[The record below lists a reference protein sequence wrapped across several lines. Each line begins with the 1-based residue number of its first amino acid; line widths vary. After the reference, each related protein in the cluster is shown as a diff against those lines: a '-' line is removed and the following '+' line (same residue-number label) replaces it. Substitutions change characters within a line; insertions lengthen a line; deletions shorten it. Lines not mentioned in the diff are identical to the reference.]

1 MIATAEA
8 ILTNNLQAFFTS
20 LIQPQPQATDPQSED
35 VWPPVIAT
43 LIERLIQEPPRNWG
57 EEQRENLIYAI
68 KVRYSKLGTRIPPA
82 IESALFLMT
91 LLDSQDGR
99 LARLAQ
105 RTGPKGTASLDA
117 CKEMLA
123 VAETRD
129 ISYPQIANALL
140 FMVTS
145 QSGDPYDAGV
155 FVEGLRQHRAGPRI
169 DWTDVVQGFDKDQV
183 RITKPQF
190 LALYHA
196 LLPLAKEYAN
206 FDIQNLWSGQW
217 QFAETQ
223 LSFVVAFL
231 CTTPQELD
239 VSQIPNLRRAFTL
252 ADFEGASESI
262 RAFAAEA
269 VNHPLVSRDATEA
282 LFTMIFRSQDTY
294 NHAQILGIPDL
305 IINPNMT
312 IFVCAA
318 SGVPKPWAPL
328 QEQALK
334 QLFFP
339 FLNKNHANYDFVM
352 HALWMHD
359 KHWVATRMVE
369 FYNQDQKLLVR
380 IFEHAQEQGWLDLLL
395 TIQSSFAVDLATYS
409 HGKGACNLEE
419 WAQPHITT
427 MGPASFARAIQDFLG
442 AKLDDEQAVQQEHAE
457 PTTPPLQVKTV
468 HLLLLMIGDSL
479 PDQDTGPC
487 YRQCLQKYAR
497 LFNYGE
503 DDKINAILDSRGEQL
518 GNGISEEAGSKMEE
532 QYKDMYGGKTNPEQ
546 LVSELKRLKA
556 SEDPDDQDLFA
567 AMLQGLFDEYNCF
580 GEYPNEAL
588 ATTAVLFGG
597 LIQFNV
603 LSSVAEHAAI
613 YMIFQAVGEYGPDDP
628 MYRFGLQAMIHLTG
642 RLEEWPHVAER
653 ILHTPSLRGTQVI
666 PVAEAA
672 VRNASQD
679 SSGLNG
685 DTLNGITN
693 GVLDE
698 EPADDIAP
706 PSFTCINVDRPTQGE
721 VFEEPDEDVSDKVMF
736 VLNNV
741 SKRNIDEKFKDLQ
754 EALERKHHQWFAHYL
769 VEELAKTQANFQSL
783 YLQLLDNFDQKM
795 LWNEVLR
802 ETYISAS
809 KMLNAESTM
818 NSAPERVNLKNIAT
832 WLGSLTLARNQP
844 ILHRNISFKD
854 LLIEGHETQRLLVAI
869 PFTCKTIVHA
879 NKSKIFKPPNPWIM
893 ELLGVLSELYN
904 CFELKLNL
912 KFEIEMLC
920 KDLGTNIKNID
931 PLDVIRSRPL
941 IQQESMMQPYLPDTG
956 QDGFGDLHL
965 MGLSKRPPNERFSPE
980 NVIQALPDLSGMLQ
994 IPQAAGNVT
1003 QPQLRNIFVSV
1014 AQQAIYEIIAPVV
1027 ERSVTIAAISTSEL
1041 IQKDFATEVDVDKLL
1056 SSAHTMV
1063 KKLSGCLALVTC
1075 KEPLRMSIM
1084 NNIRILASRSLPD
1097 QLPEGQIIMFVNDN
1111 IDTVCGLVEQQAAEH
1126 SMAEINA
1133 QLAQALDDRRR
1144 HVAERPNSPFNQPPV
1159 TRWAQLIA
1167 PPFTQQ
1173 PNGLNRD
1180 QLALYEDFG
1189 RQARVVTA
1197 PSQHTSE
1204 PSVDST
1210 RHLPESLT
1218 NDYLPNLP
1226 TPAEA
1231 PAMPRQT
1238 PQQRQL
1244 QTMQAQ
1250 QNQHQV
1256 NGYAETPQLG
1266 QQIGETLRDLQHAS
1280 REAGEM
1286 HISETGQDAPVRRI
1300 FSRLMA
1306 LIDSA
1311 GMHKD
1316 DLCTSVGLQCLN
1328 AVIQEGVKRLEIE
1341 VFVSLVRNLYAIS
1354 SPTARVMSMQLAAMD
1369 DLRLCNAPLVIT
1381 LMQEKL
1387 VDKQYVDHAA
1397 SRLVRQHN
1405 VSVLGFL
1412 EDFFD
1417 EVLSSEKV
1425 IAFHSDYVLIYDS
1438 LRAWLD
1444 FGIESLQIPE
1454 EEQEDREITP
1464 PEVVERMQQLMSR
1477 LQKPTSQA
1485 NGLPS
1490 PPIDEK
1496 QDRLDYVFEEWITL
1510 QRRDTPLHCY
1520 TAFIKQLHEQHLLDR
1535 PEDNIA
1541 FWRRGIEASLAFFD
1555 KEANTPYATPDS
1567 PYVKIDALSK
1577 MMAYLVT
1584 CQSAASAADGSRAKS
1599 LDSIVRL
1606 VILIMNDY
1614 QNKQRDRFNAR
1625 FFFRLFSTLICEVH
1639 ALNRAQPQQ
1648 EFELSQVFA
1657 IALQTLQPR
1666 YFPTFLYSW
1675 LALISHRLFVPAF
1688 LTGNGRS
1695 NAGWQTYLK
1704 LLSLLMDNL
1713 GKMLATAEVSPVTQ
1727 DFYRGVARIFMM
1739 LHHDFPE
1746 FLIENHLQLNTY
1758 IPVNCHQL
1766 HNIVNSAV
1774 TRAAMTSQPDPFQA
1788 GLKVNRLEQVRQA
1801 PSVFPDLE
1809 KILESFGLKDVMQRV
1824 CNGPATDL
1832 VSDEVATILS
1842 VTERA
1847 EGQALRLLLN
1857 TIVLYIGVNSTRTS
1871 SSFSSPAP
1879 PARLIESL
1887 FSDVGFEARYQL
1899 ATALVNQLRYVNA
1912 YTHYFS
1918 TALQHYFLVGS
1929 EEVQQAIMRVLVE
1942 RLGVPRP
1949 HPWGVI
1955 VMTLELVKNS
1965 EKSVFEM
1972 GWVKVAPQV
1981 EQMLRSLVASQ
1992 ERIGRGSIAAM

>member
-1 MIATAEA
+1 MIAAAEA
-8 ILTNNLQAFFTS
+8 ILTNNLQSFLTS
-20 LIQPQPQATDPQSED
+20 LIQPQAQASDAQSD
-35 VWPPVIAT
+35 DAWPPVLAT
-43 LIERLIQEPPRNWG
+43 LIERLVQEPPRNWG

-82 IESALFLMT
+82 IEAALFLMT
-91 LLDSQDGR
+91 LLDSSDGR
-99 LARLAQ
+99 LARLVQ

-123 VAETRD
+123 GAEARD

-145 QSGDPYDAGV
+145 QSDEPYDAGI

-190 LALYHA
+190 LAIYNA
-196 LLPLAKEYAN
+196 LLPLAREYAN

-217 QFAETQ
+217 QYAETQ

-231 CTTPQELD
+231 STTPQELD
-239 VSQIPNLRRAFTL
+239 VSQIPNLRQAFTL
-252 ADFEGASESI
+252 ADFEDASDSI

-294 NHAQILGIPDL
+294 NHAQMLGIPDL

-318 SGVPKPWAPL
+318 SAVPKPWAPL

-334 QLFFP
+334 QLFYP
-339 FLNKNHANYDFVM
+339 FLCKNHDNYDFVM
-352 HALWMHD
+352 HSLWTHD
-359 KHWVATRMVE
+359 KHWVAARMVE
-369 FYNQDQKLLVR
+369 FYQQSPNLLIR

-395 TIQSSFAVDLATYS
+395 TIQSSFAVDLATYA
-409 HGKGACNLEE
+409 HGKGHCNLEE
-419 WAQPHITT
+419 WAQPHIAT
-427 MGPASFARAIQDFLG
+427 MGPAPFARAIQDFLG
-442 AKLDDEQAVQQEHAE
+442 TKLDDEQAVQQEHME
-457 PTTPPLQVKTV
+457 PQTPPLTVKTV
-468 HLLLLMIGDSL
+468 HLLLLMIGDAL

-487 YRQCLQKYAR
+487 YRQCLQRYAR

-503 DDKINAILDSRGEQL
+503 SEKINAILDSRGEQ
-518 GNGISEEAGSKMEE
+518 GNGLPEEAGSKMEE

-546 LVSELKRLKA
+546 LVSELKRLKI
-556 SEDPDDQDLFA
+556 SEDPNDQDLFA

-597 LIQFNV
+597 LIQFHA
-603 LSSVAEHAAI
+603 LSTVAEHAAI

-666 PVAEAA
+666 GAAEEAMKKA
-672 VRNASQD
+672 QQD
-679 SSGLNG
+679 TTGLNG
-685 DTLNGITN
+685 DALNGIAN
-693 GVLDE
+693 GVPDE
-698 EPADDIAP
+698 DFLADTP
-706 PSFTCINVDRPTQGE
+706 TPLFTSINVDRVNNPQPYDD
-721 VFEEPDEDVSDKVMF
+721 PDEEVSDKVMF

-754 EALERKHHQWFAHYL
+754 EALERKHHHWFAHYL
-769 VEELAKTQANFQSL
+769 VEELAKTQANFQGL
-783 YLQLLDNFDQKM
+783 YLQLLENFGLKT
-795 LWNEVLR
+795 LWAEVLR
-802 ETYISAS
+802 ETYLSAS

-818 NSAPERVNLKNIAT
+818 NSAPERVNLKNLAT

-869 PFTCKTIVHA
+869 PFTCKTLVHA
-879 NKSKIFKPPNPWIM
+879 KQSKIFKPPNPWIM

-920 KDLGTNIKNID
+920 KDLGTNIKDID

-941 IQQESMMQPYLPDTG
+941 IQQESMMQPYLPDSG
-956 QDGFGDLHL
+956 QDGFADMHL

-1003 QPQLRNIFVSV
+1003 QPQLRTIFVSA

-1084 NNIRILASRSLPD
+1084 NNIRILAARSLPD

-1133 QLAQALDDRRR
+1133 QLAQALEDRRR
-1144 HVAERPNSPFNQPPV
+1144 HAAERPNSPYNQPPV
-1159 TRWAQLIA
+1159 TRWSQLIT
-1167 PPFTQQ
+1167 PPFAQQ
-1173 PNGLNRD
+1173 ANGLNAQ
-1180 QLALYEDFG
+1180 QLSLYEDFG
-1189 RQARVVTA
+1189 RQPRVA
-1197 PSQHTSE
+1197 PSQHASE
-1204 PSVDST
+1204 QSVDST
-1210 RHLPESLT
+1210 RQIAEVVQD
-1218 NDYLPNLP
+1218 NNYLPSLP

-1231 PAMPRQT
+1231 PVLPRQT
-1238 PQQRQL
+1238 PQQRHL
-1244 QTMQAQ
+1244 QTMQ

-1266 QQIGETLRDLQHAS
+1266 QQVGETLRDLQHAS
-1280 REAGEM
+1280 REA
-1286 HISETGQDAPVRRI
+1286 SETHIGDILQDAPVRRI
-1300 FSRLMA
+1300 FTRLMA
-1306 LIDSA
+1306 LVGSA

-1316 DLCTSVGLQCLN
+1316 DLCTSVGIQCLN
-1328 AVIQEGVKRLEIE
+1328 AIVQEGIKRLEME
-1341 VFVSLVRNLYAIS
+1341 VFVGLMRHLYAVS
-1354 SPTARVMSMQLAAMD
+1354 PPTARVLSMQLAALD
-1369 DLRLCNAPLVIT
+1369 DQRLCNAPLVIT

-1387 VDKQYVDHAA
+1387 VDKQYIDHAA
-1397 SRLVRQHN
+1397 SRLVRQHQ

-1412 EDFFD
+1412 EEFFD
-1417 EVLSSEKV
+1417 EVLVSEKV
-1425 IAFHSDYVLIYDS
+1425 MAFHSDYVLIYDA
-1438 LRAWLD
+1438 LRAWLEY
-1444 FGIESLQIPE
+1444 GLESLNAPE
-1454 EEQEDREITP
+1454 DEEQDRDIVP
-1464 PEVVERMQQLMSR
+1464 PEVVERLQQLMSR
-1477 LQKPTSQA
+1477 LQKPPTQT

-1510 QRRDTPLHCY
+1510 QRKDTPIHCY
-1520 TAFIKQLHEQHLLDR
+1520 TAFIKQVHEQHLLDH
-1535 PEDNIA
+1535 PEDNIT
-1541 FWRRGIEASLAFFD
+1541 FWRRGMEVSLAFFD
-1555 KEANTPYATPDS
+1555 KEANTPFATPDS
-1567 PYVKIDALSK
+1567 PYIKIDALAK
-1577 MMAYLVT
+1577 LMAYLVT
-1584 CQSAASAADGSRAKS
+1584 CQSSDAGVSASSRAKS

-1606 VILIMNDY
+1606 VVLVMNDY
-1614 QNKQRDRFNAR
+1614 QNKQRERFNAR
-1625 FFFRLFSTLICEVH
+1625 FYFRLFSTMICEVH
-1639 ALNRAQPQQ
+1639 ALNRMHPQQ
-1648 EFELSQVFA
+1648 EYELSRVFA
-1657 IALQTLQPR
+1657 LALEAVQPR

-1688 LTGNGRS
+1688 LAGHGRTNG
-1695 NAGWQTYLK
+1695 GWQTYLK

-1758 IPVNCHQL
+1758 IPVSCHQL
-1766 HNIVNSAV
+1766 HNVVNSAV

-1788 GLKVNRLEQVRQA
+1788 GLIINRLEQVRQ
-1801 PSVFPDLE
+1801 PPTVFPDLD
-1809 KILESFGLKDVMQRV
+1809 KILDSFGIKDIMQSV
-1824 CNGPATDL
+1824 CTGPTNELA
-1832 VSDEVATILS
+1832 SDDVATVVSIIDR
-1842 VTERA
+1842 V
-1847 EGQALRLLLN
+1847 EGPALRLLLN
-1857 TIVLYIGVNSTRTS
+1857 TIVLYVGTHATKTS

-1879 PARLIESL
+1879 PARLLDHL
-1887 FSDVGFEARYQL
+1887 FGDIAGPARFHL
-1899 ATALVNQLRYVNA
+1899 ATAMVNQLRYVNA
-1912 YTHYFS
+1912 HTHYFA
-1918 TALQHYFLVGS
+1918 TALQHYFVVGN
-1929 EEVQQAIMRVLVE
+1929 EETQQAILRVLVE

-1955 VMTLELVKNS
+1955 VMTLELVKNA
-1965 EKSVFEM
+1965 EKSVFDM
-1972 GWVKVAPQV
+1972 GWVKAAPQV

-1992 ERIGRGSIAAM
+1992 ERMERASMAGL